1 MTDIELKNKQVAV
14 IGGGVT
20 GLAAAYHLVNNGVD
34 VTIYER
40 GGTLGGQVRTIEVG
54 GNQVEIFYH
63 HLFRSDTVVI
73 ELIKKLGHHDDLAWL
88 PSVGAMHSETK
99 IYPFVGALDLLRFN
113 KVSIFSRLRL
123 GLAALWLR
131 YDSNWQKYEG
141 KRASSWIK
149 KWIGDSGYRAVW
161 RPVLRSKFGAHFE
174 DISMAWF
181 WGKIYLRFASRD
193 GILAK
198 EKLGY
203 LRGSFRKYIDSLAE
217 AIQKASGTVITETAV
232 DEILTT
238 DNQVTGLRHSRHGIS
253 NHATCDAMLVTTPT
267 NIFQDIAPP
276 AVLDSPYGELL
287 DTVQYQWASVLLLVL
302 DRPLSDIYW
311 LTMTDED
318 MPFVVTVEHTN
329 FISSNEYDG
338 NHIVYFSNYADPDD
352 ALMQLSVEEVLDI
365 YMPYIKR
372 INPEFDEEW
381 IRSKWFFTD
390 RAGQPVVDYL
400 FHERIPPH
408 RTPVEGLYL
417 ANNTQIYPED
427 RGQNYSI
434 RMGFRAADL
443 ILADL
448 ADPAS

>member
-1 MTDIELKNKQVAV
+1 MSDTDLKNSKVAV
-14 IGGGVT
+14 VGGGVT

-34 VTIYER
+34 VTIYES
-40 GGTLGGQVRTIEVG
+40 GEALGGQVRTIEVG
-54 GNQVEIFYH
+54 GNAIEIFYH

-73 ELIKKLGHHDDLAWL
+73 ELIKKLGHGSDLAWL
-88 PSVGAMHSETK
+88 PSVGAMHSQTR

-113 KVSIFSRLRL
+113 KVSLFSRVRL

-131 YDSNWQKYEG
+131 YDANWQKYEG
-141 KRASSWIK
+141 TRASSWIK
-149 KWIGDSGYRAVW
+149 KWVGESGYRAVW
-161 RPVLRSKFGAHFE
+161 RPVLRSKFGVHFE

-203 LRGSFRKYIDSLAE
+203 LKGSFRKYIDSLSE
-217 AIQKASGTVITETAV
+217 AIREASGTVLTESTV
-232 DEILTT
+232 EEIFTNR
-238 DNQVTGLRHSRHGIS
+238 DQVTGLRYSQHGVTS
-253 NHATCDAMLVTTPT
+253 DVECDALLVTTPT
-267 NIFQDIAPP
+267 HIFEKISPP
-276 AVLDSPYGELL
+276 TVLNSSYGDLL
-287 DTVQYQWASVLLLVL
+287 RTVQYQWASVLLLVL

-311 LTMTDED
+311 LTMTDDD

-329 FISSNEYDG
+329 FISSDEYDG

-352 ALMQLSVEEVLDI
+352 ALMQLSVGEVLDI
-365 YMPYIKR
+365 YKPYIQR
-372 INPEFDEEW
+372 INPEFDESW

-390 RAGQPVVDYL
+390 RAGQPIVDYL

-408 RTPVEGLYL
+408 RTPVDGLYL

-448 ADPAS
+448 GNSKN

>member
-1 MTDIELKNKQVAV
+1 MISTNLKNNKVAV
-14 IGGGVT
+14 VGGGVT

-34 VTIYER
+34 VTIYES
-40 GGTLGGQVRTIEVG
+40 GETLGGQVRTIEVG
-54 GNQVEIFYH
+54 GNQIEIFYH

-73 ELIKKLGHHDDLAWL
+73 ELIKKLGHGDDLAWL
-88 PSVGAMHSETK
+88 PSVGAMHSQTK
-99 IYPFVGALDLLRFN
+99 IYPFVGALDLLRFD
-113 KVSIFSRLRL
+113 KVSILSRLRL

-149 KWIGDSGYRAVW
+149 KWIGESGYQAVW

-203 LRGSFRKYIDSLAE
+203 LKGSFRKYIESLSE
-217 AIQKASGTVITETAV
+217 AIRKASGTILTESIV
-232 DEILTT
+232 EEILTI
-238 DNQVTGLRHSRHGIS
+238 DDQVTGLKYSQHGVTT
-253 NHATCDAMLVTTPT
+253 NVECDAMLVTTPT
-267 NIFQDIAPP
+267 HIFEKISPP
-276 AVLDSPYGELL
+276 TVLDSSYGALL
-287 DTVQYQWASVLLLVL
+287 RTVQYQWASVLLLVL

-329 FISSNEYDG
+329 FISSDQYDG

-352 ALMQLSVEEVLDI
+352 ALMQLSVDEVLDI
-365 YMPYIKR
+365 YKPYIQR
-372 INPEFDEEW
+372 INPEFDEAW
-381 IRSKWFFTD
+381 VRSKWFFTD

-443 ILADL
+443 ILGDL
-448 ADPAS
+448 AELGN

>member
-1 MTDIELKNKQVAV
+1 MSDTDLRNRKVAV
-14 IGGGVT
+14 VGGGVT

-34 VTIYER
+34 VTIYES
-40 GGTLGGQVRTIEVG
+40 GEALGGQVRTIEVG
-54 GNQVEIFYH
+54 GNQIEIFYH

-73 ELIKKLGHHDDLAWL
+73 ELIKKLGHGSDLAWL
-88 PSVGAMHSETK
+88 PSVGAMHSQTR

-113 KVSIFSRLRL
+113 KVSLFSRVRL

-131 YDSNWQKYEG
+131 YDANWQKYEG
-141 KRASSWIK
+141 TRASTWIK
-149 KWIGDSGYRAVW
+149 KWVGESGYRAVW
-161 RPVLRSKFGAHFE
+161 RPVLRSKFGVHFE

-203 LRGSFRKYIDSLAE
+203 LKGSFRKYIDSLSE
-217 AIQKASGTVITETAV
+217 AIRKASGTVLTESTV
-232 DEILTT
+232 EEIFTNR
-238 DNQVTGLRHSRHGIS
+238 DQVTGLRYSQHGVTS
-253 NHATCDAMLVTTPT
+253 DAECDALLVTTPT
-267 NIFQDIAPP
+267 HIFEKISPP
-276 AVLDSPYGELL
+276 TVLNSSYGDLL
-287 DTVQYQWASVLLLVL
+287 RTVQYQWASVLLLVL

-311 LTMTDED
+311 LTMTDDD

-329 FISSNEYDG
+329 FISPDEYDG

-352 ALMQLSVEEVLDI
+352 ALMRLSVEEVLDI
-365 YMPYIKR
+365 YKPYIQR
-372 INPEFDEEW
+372 INPEFDESW

-390 RAGQPVVDYL
+390 RAGQPIVDYL

-408 RTPVEGLYL
+408 RTPVDGLYL

-448 ADPAS
+448 GKSKN

>member
-1 MTDIELKNKQVAV
+1 MSDTDLKNMKVAV
-14 IGGGVT
+14 VGGGVT
-20 GLAAAYHLVNNGVD
+20 GLAAAYHLVNNGVN
-34 VTIYER
+34 VTIYES
-40 GGTLGGQVRTIEVG
+40 GETLGGQVRTIEVG
-54 GNQVEIFYH
+54 GNQIEIFYH

-73 ELIKKLGHHDDLAWL
+73 ELIKKLGHGSDLAWL
-88 PSVGAMHSETK
+88 PSVAAMHSQTK
-99 IYPFVGALDLLRFN
+99 IYPFVGALDLLRFT
-113 KVSIFSRLRL
+113 KVSLFSRLRL

-141 KRASSWIK
+141 TRASSWIK
-149 KWIGDSGYRAVW
+149 KWVGESGYRAVW
-161 RPVLRSKFGAHFE
+161 RPVLRSKFGVHFE

-203 LRGSFRKYIDSLAE
+203 LKGSFRKYIDSLSE
-217 AIQKASGTVITETAV
+217 AIRKASGTVLTESTV
-232 DEILTT
+232 EEIFTNR
-238 DNQVTGLRHSRHGIS
+238 DKVTGLRYSQHG
-253 NHATCDAMLVTTPT
+253 ATSDAECDALLVTTPT
-267 NIFQDIAPP
+267 HIFEKISPP
-276 AVLDSPYGELL
+276 AVLNSPYGDLL
-287 DTVQYQWASVLLLVL
+287 RTVQYQWASVLLLVL
-302 DRPLSDIYW
+302 DRPLSDTYW
-311 LTMTDED
+311 LTMTDDD

-329 FISSNEYDG
+329 FISANEYDG

-352 ALMQLSVEEVLDI
+352 ALMELSVDEVLNI
-365 YMPYIKR
+365 YKPYIQR
-372 INPEFDEEW
+372 INPKFDESW

-390 RAGQPVVDYL
+390 RAGQPIVDYL

-408 RTPVEGLYL
+408 RTPVDGLYL

-448 ADPAS
+448 GKSEN